1 MSEIT
6 TKIFQTT
13 QYRILELNIV
23 FKSGSSFERLD
34 ISSVFLEIN
43 LFDNLFLPVMSGNIV
58 IRDAQNL
65 FDKIRL
71 NGDEKISIRMDKGQ
85 SDKRFLE
92 YRKEF
97 AVYKISNRTSLT
109 PNSQIYT
116 IHFVNEDFLYSLQ
129 KKVGQ
134 YYKTTYSEMVSSVLK
149 NYLKVE
155 DRNIGNFYESKG
167 VHEIVVPYV
176 NPFKAINFI
185 TKRAI
190 SEKGNADFL
199 FYESPLGYNFEPLS
213 SIVQKPDAYTVN
225 FKPKN
230 YNDNFYS
237 EFLGA
242 REFEILSSFN
252 IAETIKSG
260 SYGGKFVGFDPF
272 TRTQKTIIVKDA
284 FNQVPVHANKN
295 SNLTPVIYKEGKNDL
310 TTYDMTDSRVEYFPF
325 SLPQLESSYIKEND
339 PATITNIDNT
349 HEYIFQ
355 RKSILTNLL
364 QKRMKIVLP
373 GNFGLYA
380 GIMLNVIVPKF
391 SVKDSEPTYENIIDT
406 SLSGRYL
413 VTSTRH
419 ILKYNK
425 HETLIEIA
433 TDSNM

>member
-13 QYRILELNIV
+13 QYRILELNLS
-23 FKSGSSFERLD
+23 FRSGSSFEKID
-34 ISSVFLEIN
+34 ISDIFLEIN
-43 LFDNLFLPVMSGNIV
+43 LFDNLFMPVMSGNILV
-58 IRDAQNL
+58 RDAQNL
-65 FDKIRL
+65 FDKLRL
-71 NGDEKISIRMDKGQ
+71 NGDEKISIRMDKGE

-97 AVYKISNRTSLT
+97 AIYKITDRTSLT
-109 PNSQIYT
+109 PNSQVYT

-134 YYKTTYSEMVSSVLK
+134 YYKATYSEMVSSVLK

-167 VHEIVVPYV
+167 VHEVVIPYI
-176 NPFKAINFI
+176 NPFKAINFV

-190 SEKGNADFL
+190 SEKGNADFV

-213 SIVQKPDAYTVN
+213 SIVQKPNAYTIN
-225 FKPKN
+225 FKLKN
-230 YNDNFYS
+230 YEGDFYS

-242 REFEILSSFN
+242 REFEVLSSFD
-252 IAETIKSG
+252 ITETIKNG
-260 SYGGKFVGFDPF
+260 SYGGKFVGFDPI

-284 FNQVPVHANKN
+284 FSQVPFHANRN
-295 SNLTPVIYKEGKNDL
+295 SNLTSVIYKQGKNDL
-310 TTYDMTDSRVEYFPF
+310 TSFDMSDSRIEYFPF
-325 SLPQLESSYIKEND
+325 SLPQIESEHIKKNS
-339 PATITNIDNT
+339 PATSSVIDNT

-355 RKSILTNLL
+355 RKSILANLL
-364 QKRMKIVLP
+364 QKRLKIILP
-373 GNFGLYA
+373 GNFGLYSGA
-380 GIMLNVIVPKF
+380 MLNVLVPKF
-391 SVKDSEPTYENIIDT
+391 AVKDPEPTYENIIDM

-413 VTSTRH
+413 VTATRH

-425 HETLIEIA
+425 HETVIELA